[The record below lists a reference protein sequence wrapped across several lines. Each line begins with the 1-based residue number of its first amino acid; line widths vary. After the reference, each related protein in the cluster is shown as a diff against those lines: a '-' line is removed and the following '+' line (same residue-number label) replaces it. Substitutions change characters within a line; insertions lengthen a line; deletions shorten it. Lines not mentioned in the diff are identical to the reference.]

1 MKENLTDEMIEE
13 EIERL
18 QDSPY
23 VKLARREMRLRYKR
37 RQTLYNLRNLEKKGK
52 ELDSAGITLEILD
65 SMYKEGEYDDA

>member
-1 MKENLTDEMIEE
+1 MKENLTDEMVEE